1 MTTKKEKTI
10 LCDAKAFCFGPISK
24 LLTISERLF
33 EKYRIVFLVSRTSK
47 MLSAHAC
54 ADEIVECDTE
64 NITDLLAHEALF
76 KSADLFVNIM
86 NPLSAR
92 FAAERG
98 LPMVQIDS
106 LFWMWEQIAE
116 EILSSEIYFIQDF
129 EGVAEQMKKFS
140 GRIKNPVLVG
150 PIIKEVPNGV
160 PKKNKLLINLGGME
174 SASIKVGVNTEYPYV
189 IMRLIN
195 DLLAKGHDFAEI
207 VCAGNRDILEEMKR
221 RTPNGAIHYQFFEH
235 NDFLRQIAESRL
247 IISSPGLT
255 TAFEVFNSGTPV
267 FFIPPQNY
275 SQYWNLDSFIKN
287 GVAEEAIN
295 WNHLYSEVSIL
306 KNEEQ
311 KKGIEKVLQCTRQF
325 EKDPKAWSKVEGGVK
340 HFLTLPTDELEGVG
354 KRQKKYFETLGGN
367 GTEVIVKGIIDLL
380 EKRKV

>member
-1 MTTKKEKTI
+1 MTTRKNKTI

-24 LLTISERLF
+24 LLTVSERLF

-47 MLSAHAC
+47 MLSEHAC
-54 ADEIVECDTE
+54 VDEIVECDTE
-64 NITDLLAHEALF
+64 NIADLLAHEALF

-116 EILSSEIYFIQDF
+116 EILGSEIYFIQDF
-129 EGVAEQMKKFS
+129 EGVSEQMKKFS
-140 GRIKNPVLVG
+140 GRIRNPFLVG
-150 PIIKEVPNGV
+150 PIVKEVPTGV
-160 PKKNKLLINLGGME
+160 SKKNKLLINLGGME
-174 SASIKVGVNTEYPYV
+174 SASIKVGVNTEYPYT

-195 DLLAKGHDFAEI
+195 DVLAKGHNFDEI
-207 VCAGNRDILEEMKR
+207 VCAGNRDILEEMKKR
-221 RTPNGAIHYQFFEH
+221 IPNGAIHYQFFEH
-235 NDFLRQIAESRL
+235 DEFLRQIAESRL

-255 TAFEVFNSGTPV
+255 TAFEVFNSGIPV

-287 GVAEEAIN
+287 GVATRAIN
-295 WNHLYSEVSIL
+295 WNHLYPEVSIL
-306 KNEEQ
+306 KCEEQ
-311 KKGIEKVLQCTRQF
+311 KDGIEKVLQCTRNF
-325 EKDPKAWSKVEGGVK
+325 EKDQVAWSRVEDYIR
-340 HFLTLPTDELEGVG
+340 HLLTLSAEELKEVG
-354 KRQKKYFETLGGN
+354 ERQKKYFETLGGN
-367 GTEVIVKGIIDLL
+367 GTEVIVRKITELL
-380 EKRKV
+380 DRQK